1 MPIRLLVAVLLLLG
15 PMPFRS
21 CTCAAEHANAM
32 VANDDGSPADHSEPA
47 HHDPDCPMAKAAH
60 PKPAV
65 TAPVAT
71 VAVDFDVCTL
81 ESPAKFDSSWPCLES
96 AEPSKRDRSV
106 PFWLVHLAIQ
116 I

>member
-1 MPIRLLVAVLLLLG
+1 MLVRLLIAALLLLG

-21 CTCAAEHANAM
+21 CTCAAEHATTA
-32 VANDDGSPADHSEPA
+32 PADDAEPA
-47 HHDPDCPMAKAAH
+47 HHDPDCPMAKAPH

-65 TAPVAT
+65 TAPAAS
-71 VAVDFDVCTL
+71 VAVDLHVCRL
-81 ESPAKFDSSWPCLES
+81 DPPANLGLPWPCLVS
-96 AEPSKRDRSV
+96 TDPSRLDRSV